1 MVTQREKLPK
11 KPGRPR
17 AIPEEYESVVVA
29 MYDDG
34 DGYRTIS
41 RKLSEYGLNPD
52 YTTVR
57 RTLMR
62 LVKVPNNNQGQ
73 QK

>member
-1 MVTQREKLPK
+1 MATQHEKHPK

-17 AIPEEYESVVVA
+17 AIPEEYESLVVA

-34 DGYRTIS
+34 NGYRAIA
-41 RKLSEYGLNPD
+41 RRLREYGLNPD

-57 RTLMR
+57 RTLVR